1 MTLNE
6 LLIILAATI
15 SIISL
20 YLTHQNKKEQ
30 QKLEKEM
37 QQNELSF
44 SRKKVWYEKKNEAI
58 DTSIE
63 KLLEIH
69 REVSKI
75 ENFYIKRNFIWE
87 TKEIE
92 TVSEGEKSLESKK

>member
-6 LLIILAATI
+6 LLSILAATI

-44 SRKKVWYEKKNEAI
+44 
-58 DTSIE
+58 
-63 KLLEIH
+63 
-69 REVSKI
+69 
-75 ENFYIKRNFIWE
+75 
-87 TKEIE
+87 
-92 TVSEGEKSLESKK
+92 